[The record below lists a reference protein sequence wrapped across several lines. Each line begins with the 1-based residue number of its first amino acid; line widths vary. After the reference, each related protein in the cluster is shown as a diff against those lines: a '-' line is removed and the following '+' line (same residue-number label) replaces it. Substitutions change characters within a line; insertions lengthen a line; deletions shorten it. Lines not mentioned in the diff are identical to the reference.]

1 MNTIFQRPENMGA
14 HREEE
19 FAYFQEE
26 YNELEEDGVVNNT
39 LIGSLDALV
48 DIVVFA
54 IWALHKD
61 GMSADRINHALQDPS
76 RRNIQIDTVTDYTM
90 YRDQC
95 IDLIFTILN
104 TIITLVWYTRTIGLF
119 HEVYRSNMSKLKDGK
134 PIPGKLPWKFGK
146 NLESYFPPNLRDVL
160 VPV

>member
-1 MNTIFQRPENMGA
+1 MLSSYLQLISEIKEMNTIFQRPENMGA

-54 IWALHKD
+54 I
-61 GMSADRINHALQDPS
+61 
-76 RRNIQIDTVTDYTM
+76 
-90 YRDQC
+90 
-95 IDLIFTILN
+95 
-104 TIITLVWYTRTIGLF
+104 
-119 HEVYRSNMSKLKDGK
+119 
-134 PIPGKLPWKFGK
+134 
-146 NLESYFPPNLRDVL
+146 
-160 VPV
+160 